1 MANYVDPAAT
11 RPFVIGPCRC
21 PVDPKPHVEDSAD
34 IVVRFGYGERGKIR
48 QAGRLGGLEALNMA
62 SILHG
67 VKRWTLVLPDGS
79 ARPIDA
85 AQVALLDED
94 TVERL
99 VSDEGLDQAW
109 AEDPLPNR
117 SGAPSPD
124 GSSASASPIQT
135 IPEPSSSTS
144 T

>member
-1 MANYVDPAAT
+1 MSNYVDPAAT

-21 PVDPKPHVEDSAD
+21 PGTPHAQDSAD
-34 IVVRFGYGERGKIR
+34 IVVRFGYGERATIR
-48 QAGRLGGLEALNMA
+48 QVGRKGGLEALNMA

-85 AQVALLDED
+85 VQVAMLDQP

-99 VSDEGLDQAW
+99 VSDEGLDAAW
-109 AEDPLPNR
+109 EDDPLPND

-124 GSSASASPIQT
+124 GSQESASRTPKT
-135 IPEPSSSTS
+135 PPRPPSTS